1 MDDRQAAD
9 TAAILRG
16 AETIDL
22 QEEGSHGV
30 LLLHGFGDTPQT
42 LALLARHLKKKG
54 FSVLVP
60 LLPGHGR
67 TVEAFGK
74 SRASEWIAA
83 AKKAYIDMRSR
94 HDSVSV
100 VGLSMGGALAALVAS
115 KQPEI
120 PALVLIAPYLG
131 MPRLLRIAAATH
143 LLWGK
148 LAGQVNGRSP
158 RSIHDPIEREKNLAY
173 GYITGRELHEL
184 STVVRR
190 ARKSLADVRA
200 PTLIIQSRED
210 PRCLPATAEFALR
223 TLGSADKEMVW
234 TEGAGHIITVDYG
247 RERVF
252 AEVERWLGGHN
263 HPGAAAA
270 TKNRAA
276 AERP

>member
-42 LALLARHLKKKG
+42 LALLARHLKTKG
-54 FSVLVP
+54 FSVLAP

-67 TVEAFGK
+67 TLEAFGK

-115 KQPEI
+115 EQREI
-120 PALVLIAPYLG
+120 SALVLIAPYLG
-131 MPRLLRIAAATH
+131 MPKWLRIAAATH
-143 LLWGK
+143 LLWGR
-148 LAGQVNGRSP
+148 LAGQVNGRNQ

-210 PRCLPATAEFALR
+210 PRCSPATAEFALR
-223 TLGSADKEMVW
+223 TLGSGDKELVW

-252 AEVERWLGGHN
+252 AEVERWLGGH
-263 HPGAAAA
+263 HRPGAAAA

-276 AERP
+276 AKRP